1 MSDKSVF
8 FEIFGVQIKFGWN
21 SLSTLGQ
28 DAGAYHAKRA
38 LIVTDSGVAAA
49 GIPEQITAAL
59 KSADIDSVIFD
70 GVSENPTDTNV
81 EIGTK
86 QFKDASCDLIIGLG
100 GGSPM
105 DAAKGIRVL
114 ASHPEP
120 LHRYLG
126 LKGAEN
132 IVNPM
137 SPLIDIPT
145 TSGTGSETSRG
156 AVITDTE
163 QRIKCVLR
171 SGMPSLA
178 LVDPALTVSMP
189 PQLTAST
196 GMDALSH
203 CIEAYLSPQYH
214 PAAEAV
220 AFEGIRLVGENLVDA
235 VEDGNNQQA
244 RIQMAMASSMGALAF
259 QKGLGATHSLS
270 HQLSTEYNIHH
281 GVANALLLPHTMAFN
296 LDMTKDKMRR
306 IAFAMGEKSQTPEA
320 AVTAVTNLNKRIGLP
335 ERLSELGVSED
346 GIPLMARN
354 AMADWCHPNNP
365 RPCTEEDMKTLFLN
379 AM

>member
-1 MSDKSVF
+1 MLDKSIL
-8 FEIFGVQIKFGWN
+8 FEIFGVRVQFGWN
-21 SLSTLGQ
+21 SLSTLGAH
-28 DAGAYHAKRA
+28 AGTFNAKRA
-38 LIVTDSGVAAA
+38 LIVTDGGVAAA
-49 GIPEQITAAL
+49 GIPEQIVAAL
-59 KSADIDSVIFD
+59 ASAGIDSVIFD
-70 GVSENPTDTNV
+70 GVSENPTDINV
-81 EIGTK
+81 QTGVK

-120 LHRYLG
+120 LHQYLG

-137 SPLIDIPT
+137 PPLIDIPT

-156 AVITDTE
+156 AVITDT
-163 QRIKCVLR
+163 QKKIKSVLR
-171 SGMPSLA
+171 SGMPLLA
-178 LVDPALTVSMP
+178 LVDPALTVSMSP
-189 PQLTAST
+189 KLTAAT

-214 PAAEAV
+214 PTAEAV
-220 AFEGIRLVGENLVDA
+220 AFEGIRLIAEHLVTA
-235 VEDGNNQQA
+235 VENGNDPEA
-244 RIQMAMASSMGALAF
+244 RTQMAMASSMGALAF

-270 HQLSTEYNIHH
+270 HQLSSEYGIHH

-296 LDMTKDKMRR
+296 LDSTRDKMRR
-306 IAFAMGEKSQTPEA
+306 IAFAMGETSLEPEA
-320 AVTAVTNLNKRIGLP
+320 AVSAVKALNRKIGLP
-335 ERLSELGVSED
+335 EKLTDLKVSED
-346 GIPLMARN
+346 RIALMARN
-354 AMADWCHPNNP
+354 AMTDWCHPNNP
-365 RPCTEEDMKTLFLN
+365 RPCTEEDMKALYRN

>member
-8 FEIFGVQIKFGWN
+8 FEIYGVRVQFGWN
-21 SLSTLGQ
+21 SLCTLG
-28 DAGAYHAKRA
+28 AHASAFNAKRA
-38 LIVTDSGVAAA
+38 LIVTDGGVAAV
-49 GIPEQITAAL
+49 GIPEQIVAAL
-59 KSADIDSVIFD
+59 KSDGIDSVIFG
-70 GVSENPTDTNV
+70 GVSENPTDVNV
-81 EIGTK
+81 QTGVK

-114 ASHPEP
+114 ASHLEP
-120 LHRYLG
+120 LHQYLG

-137 SPLIDIPT
+137 PPLIEIPT
-145 TSGTGSETSRG
+145 TSGTGAETSRG
-156 AVITDTE
+156 AVITDT
-163 QRIKCVLR
+163 QKKIKSVLR

-189 PQLTAST
+189 PKLTAAT

-214 PAAEAV
+214 PTAEAI
-220 AFEGIRLVGENLVDA
+220 AFEGIRLIAEYLVTA
-235 VEDGNNQQA
+235 VENGNHQEA
-244 RIQMAMASSMGALAF
+244 RTQMAMASSMGALAF
-259 QKGLGATHSLS
+259 QKGLGVTHSLS
-270 HQLSTEYNIHH
+270 HQLSSEYNIHH

-296 LDMTKDKMRR
+296 LDLTRDKMRR
-306 IAFAMGEKSQTPEA
+306 IAFAMGETSLKPEA
-320 AVTAVTNLNKRIGLP
+320 AISAVKALNKQIGLP
-335 ERLSELGVSED
+335 EKLSELKVSED
-346 GIPLMARN
+346 RIPLMARN
-354 AMADWCHPNNP
+354 AMTDWCHSNNP
-365 RPCTEEDMKTLFLN
+365 RPCTEEDMKALYLE

>member
-1 MSDKSVF
+1 
-8 FEIFGVQIKFGWN
+8 
-21 SLSTLGQ
+21 LGPY
-28 DAGAYHAKRA
+28 AGKNNAKKA

-49 GIPEQITAAL
+49 GIPEQIVAAL
-59 KSADIDSVIFD
+59 KTAGIDSVIFD

-81 EIGTK
+81 EVGAK
-86 QFKDASCDLIIGLG
+86 QYKEASCDLIIGLG

-114 ASHPEP
+114 VSHPEP
-120 LHRYLG
+120 LHRYLDI
-126 LKGAEN
+126 KGGDN

-137 SPLIDIPT
+137 PTLIDIPT

-163 QRIKCVLR
+163 QRRKRVLR

-189 PQLTAST
+189 PKLTAAT

-203 CIEAYLSPQYH
+203 CIEAFLSPQYH

-220 AFEGIRLVGENLVDA
+220 AFEGIRLVAENLPNA
-235 VEDGNNQQA
+235 VEDGNNQEA
-244 RIQMAMASSMGALAF
+244 RTQMAMASSMGALAF

-270 HQLSTEYNIHH
+270 HQLSSEFGIHH
-281 GVANALLLPHTMAFN
+281 GVANALLLPHTMTFN
-296 LDMTKDKMRR
+296 LDLTKDKMRR
-306 IAFAMGEKSQTPEA
+306 IAFAMGETSLEPEA
-320 AVTAVTNLNKRIGLP
+320 AAAAVAALNKKIGLP
-335 ERLSELGVSED
+335 EKLSELNVSEE
-346 GIPLMARN
+346 GIAIMARN
-354 AMADWCHPNNP
+354 AMMDWCHPFNP
-365 RPCTEEDMKTLFLN
+365 RPCTEEDMKTLYLN